1 MKISSFV
8 EVIKAGKNAILPIVE
23 NGVNR
28 KITVDN
34 LKKSMEIA
42 SDDITYESQNAI
54 DAGGN
59 LQESIANIAISLKQL
74 EEDGVTE
81 ADLRQAIIDYYTDYP
96 LAEYAYTLTKDSST
110 GFYSLTDISD
120 TVCGTIEPVS
130 TIENG
135 SKEIPNG
142 GAVYTF
148 IDTALHLGATSNTS
162 GRVVITD
169 SSGLPKKSSVTTQTL
184 NKVVTDSGWQTPP
197 SIGYHFDLYNQN
209 LNVQYRKVGQT
220 VYLRGSVTPSRVL
233 KAEDMTEVMIIF
245 NLPSGYRPS
254 RTCSFVCQGSGRKV
268 WLLNIEETGEVRFS
282 RYGTD
287 AYEDCPVGAWLPFNV
302 SFLIN

>member
-8 EVIKAGKNAILPIVE
+8 EVIKAGKNAILPIIE

-42 SDDITYESQNAI
+42 SDDISYESQNTL
-54 DAGGN
+54 DTGGN
-59 LQESIANIAISLKQL
+59 LQESVANIAISLKQL
-74 EEDGVTE
+74 EEDGVTA

-96 LAEYAYTLTKDSST
+96 LAEYAYTLTKDLST
-110 GFYSLTDISD
+110 GYYTLTDITD

-135 SKEIPNG
+135 SKDIPNA
-142 GAVYTF
+142 GAVYTY
-148 IDTALHLGATSNTS
+148 IDSALHLSDTNNTS
-162 GRVVITD
+162 GKVVITD
-169 SSGLPKKSSVTTQTL
+169 SSGLPKKSAVTTQTL
-184 NKVVTDSGWQTPP
+184 NKVVTDSGWQNPN

-209 LNVQYRKVGQT
+209 VNVQYRKVGQT
-220 VYLRGSVTPSRVL
+220 VYLRGSITPNRIIR
-233 KAEDMTEVMIIF
+233 AEDMTDVIIIC
-245 NLPSGYRPS
+245 NLPSGYRPN
-254 RTCSFVCQGSGRKV
+254 RTCSFVCQGSGRNI
-268 WLLNIEETGEVRFS
+268 WLLSIDETGEVRFS
-282 RYGTD
+282 RYGSDT
-287 AYEDCPVGAWLPFNV
+287 YVDCPIGAWLPFNV